1 MEDIDKILGF
11 KFTLDLSDFEKAPDT
26 IANALKEIADDAKA
40 EGKNADIEMANYVK
54 RMIEERENV
63 ISQLSQAMEK
73 AKADLDKARR
83 EFASNANEETEKA
96 FDVATQNVETL
107 SDAMQ
112 RAKNELYE
120 LQSAENELAGNRSL
134 INKIKLTAQNMDLY
148 GNTMKLLPQ
157 PIANVVKAIGPLDA
171 ALKKLLANPIVLA
184 IAAVVLAIK
193 ALADVAKGVY
203 QYFDFMAERFDSFAY
218 ILGTVEGAVRKVV
231 ESFKAL
237 ISADWESLEYNLKT
251 MFDGGDREIERR
263 HRKVEQAER
272 DHQITLNNIENHWLR
287 RRINNTALSY
297 DERLKADKKF
307 MENQVENFQL
317 GKKKI
322 EDNYKD
328 WLDSVALYDAKL
340 NPTGT
345 KKDISLLSLDELE
358 QYKKWQA
365 AFAEAEFQIQN
376 ARAESLDRQAKI
388 REQQFNEGM
397 ADLQKKVELWQKEK
411 QFQRQVREQMESENR
426 RLKQLA
432 QQTENSVLQSQIND
446 MAEGI
451 EKATKQAEL
460 KAKQSL
466 EQLNNALYDEARK
479 LYENEKAIFEGDPN
493 NEGKMFKAFDYS
505 KYESRARKNIGY
517 GIRESLISHEEMESI
532 RKAVDEIA
540 KKAVDGA
547 EKVAKEAA
555 EIETRLETLASEKA
569 PHFFDG
575 EFSLGIREYASE
587 MEKMKRLQDETAK
600 ANEELMKLTR
610 ERLMLE
616 MKLNDATTN
625 EERVAVSKEIEE
637 NTEKTNN
644 ALIRA
649 KELEDKLSKSSANVS
664 NAFEK
669 IKANASA
676 IADGMSQVV
685 EQFKGMNDE
694 GDEAINMMQEMLSI
708 VGKLASGDYIGAIIQ
723 VIVKAAQ
730 MVADFFKSQKEIER
744 LDREWRDSMTRI
756 FTSVADAVYG
766 YRQAL
771 IYAKYAEEELWSN
784 TNFGA
789 MQKSLEQ
796 LTEAEKRLKEIQK
809 VANERR
815 TIEGVNIGSYLYYQL
830 MGNGAETIGR
840 GYRVRGSGTSR
851 IDFSGTYYN
860 TLETG
865 FMDMNRRGEL
875 LKNLLNERDMEQ
887 LFDDFGNFNL
897 QAYKALKEY
906 ATDAWNGLA
915 EVDRQ
920 QLDAIAKVAEEYE
933 KYRDELA
940 KEMADWYSPLLDNM
954 TDAWMNWLRTGE
966 DVMDAFKDY
975 SADTFQEILKDVL
988 KQQLF
993 KTVFTDFKNTA
1004 SKMTA
1009 DYVSGGLSSADFASQ
1024 LAKETEGL
1032 MKEMSENSEVFKELM
1047 KSVDE
1052 QFKQIGIDI
1061 TGETEGRTA
1070 EARGIARASQESVD
1084 ENNARLAMIQQHT
1097 YSINAN
1103 VMQLTNTSAQMLLQ
1117 LQGIRSNTDELR
1129 RLEHIEKSL
1138 ANIET
1143 YGVTTK

>member
-11 KFTLDLSDFEKAPDT
+11 KFTLDLSDFEKAPKVIDDT
-26 IANALKEIADDAKA
+26 LKLIGNQAEIQ
-40 EGKNADIEMANYVK
+40 GKNADLAMAGFLDNLIK
-54 RMIEERENV
+54 EREQAVSKLQEEADKVYAKWAEMRVKAKNGL
-63 ISQLSQAMEK
+63 ISQDEVDKVGDAWNGLI
-73 AKADLDKARR
+73 DGLDKARD
-83 EFASNANEETEKA
+83 ELELLKEK
-96 FDVATQNVETL
+96 
-107 SDAMQ
+107 
-112 RAKNELYE
+112 
-120 LQSAENELAGNRSL
+120 ENELAGNRSL

-171 ALKKLLANPIVLA
+171 ALKKLLANPVVLV

-237 ISADWESLEYNLKT
+237 ISADWESLEYNIKT

-287 RRINNTALSY
+287 RRINNTAISY

-365 AFAEAEFQIQN
+365 AFAEADFQIEN
-376 ARAESLDRQAKI
+376 ARAESLDRQARI

-397 ADLQKKVELWQKEK
+397 AELQKRVELWQKEK

-451 EKATKQAEL
+451 EKASKQAEL

-479 LYENEKAIFEGDPN
+479 LYENEKAIFEGNPA

-532 RKAVDEIA
+532 RKAVDEIVNKALEGA
-540 KKAVDGA
+540 KKVTEEVNKSLTDLSLASGKNTPKFGDMFERYSLGINDAIKASKEFKSVTEEIGQAQKNVMNLQLQRLDIENQIA
-547 EKVAKEAA
+547 KSSDPKEKVELAKKLEETDKAINVEIEKGAALLDKQAKAEEKVKNGFAKMISSISTIASAFSSSLSALKGINEQMDKSVEALEQMMEMATNILEGDIMGAMTQVATFIAQKLVDNFARQKKMEQERLEREKEAA
-555 EIETRLETLASEKA
+555 KTQMEIQNALTSAAYDYKLALLEAKTAQDDLYDTTNIHAMEEAQNRLMQAQQKYAEFAKEVYVQYGRMGQKTVYDMNRFVDSMVDRTKA
-569 PHFFDG
+569 PISG
-575 EFSLGIREYASE
+575 AG
-587 MEKMKRLQDETAK
+587 
-600 ANEELMKLTR
+600 TR
-610 ERLMLE
+610 EDPYRFQR
-616 MKLNDATTN
+616 KNDIIQA
-625 EERVAVSKEIEE
+625 E
-637 NTEKTNN
+637 
-644 ALIRA
+644 
-649 KELEDKLSKSSANVS
+649 
-664 NAFEK
+664 F
-669 IKANASA
+669 
-676 IADGMSQVV
+676 
-685 EQFKGMNDE
+685 
-694 GDEAINMMQEMLSI
+694 
-708 VGKLASGDYIGAIIQ
+708 GDYLFKKNSNGEYELNTKLWESINETQKALEYFNDTEVE
-723 VIVKAAQ
+723 VIN
-730 MVADFFKSQKEIER
+730 
-744 LDREWRDSMTRI
+744 RI
-756 FTSVADAVYG
+756 AEQ
-766 YRQAL
+766 QAL
-771 IYAKYAEEELWSN
+771 IAKAQE
-784 TNFGA
+784 
-789 MQKSLEQ
+789 
-796 LTEAEKRLKEIQK
+796 
-809 VANERR
+809 
-815 TIEGVNIGSYLYYQL
+815 
-830 MGNGAETIGR
+830 
-840 GYRVRGSGTSR
+840 
-851 IDFSGTYYN
+851 
-860 TLETG
+860 
-865 FMDMNRRGEL
+865 
-875 LKNLLNERDMEQ
+875 
-887 LFDDFGNFNL
+887 
-897 QAYKALKEY
+897 EY
-906 ATDAWNGLA
+906 AQSL
-915 EVDRQ
+915 
-920 QLDAIAKVAEEYE
+920 
-933 KYRDELA
+933 
-940 KEMADWYSPLLDNM
+940 ADWYSPLLDDM
-954 TDAWMNWLRTGE
+954 TDAWMNWLDTGE
-966 DVMDAFKDY
+966 NVMDSFKDY
-975 SADTFQEILKDVL
+975 SADTFRNILQDLLKSQIYKDVFAKYKDNISELTSQYIGDKLDIEDYASQIKEATSEVTGKLQDKRFQEIVDAWRDQLKD
-988 KQQLF
+988 
-993 KTVFTDFKNTA
+993 
-1004 SKMTA
+1004 
-1009 DYVSGGLSSADFASQ
+1009 
-1024 LAKETEGL
+1024 
-1032 MKEMSENSEVFKELM
+1032 
-1047 KSVDE
+1047 
-1052 QFKQIGIDI
+1052 IGIDI
-1061 TGETEGRTA
+1061 TGETAGRTA

-1084 ENNARLAMIQQHT
+1084 ENNARLAMMQQHT

>member
-11 KFTLDLSDFEKAPDT
+11 KYTLDLSDFEKAPDI

-63 ISQLSQAMEK
+63 ISQLAQAMEK

-134 INKIKLTAQNMDLY
+134 IAKIKLTAHNMDLY

-171 ALKKLLANPIVLA
+171 ALKKLLANPVVLV

-307 MENQVENFQL
+307 MENQVENFKL

-322 EDNYKD
+322 EDEYKD
-328 WLDSVALYDAKL
+328 WLYSVALYDAKL

-345 KKDISLLSLDELE
+345 KKDVSLLSLDELE

-365 AFAEAEFQIQN
+365 AFAEADFQIQN
-376 ARAESLDRQAKI
+376 ARAESLDRQARI

-397 ADLQKKVELWQKEK
+397 AELQKRVELWQKEK

-451 EKATKQAEL
+451 EKARKQAEL

-479 LYENEKAIFEGDPN
+479 LYENEKAIFEGNPA
-493 NEGKMFKAFDYS
+493 NEGKMFKAFDYT

-517 GIRESLISHEEMESI
+517 GIRESLISHEKMESI
-532 RKAVDEIA
+532 RKAVDEM
-540 KKAVDGA
+540 
-547 EKVAKEAA
+547 AKEAA

-575 EFSLGIREYASE
+575 EFALGIREYASE

-600 ANEELMKLTR
+600 ANEDLMKLTR
-610 ERLMLE
+610 ERLVLE
-616 MKLNDATTN
+616 QKLNDATTN
-625 EERVAVSKEIEE
+625 EEREAVSKEIEE

-644 ALIRA
+644 ALVRA
-649 KELEDKLSKSSANVS
+649 KELEDKLSKSSANVN

-669 IKANASA
+669 IKQNASA
-676 IADGMSQVV
+676 ITGALG
-685 EQFKGMNDE
+685 EIAEEFKGISDA
-694 GDEAINMMQEMLSI
+694 GDDMVDALQEMLSI

-730 MVADFFKSQKEIER
+730 MVADFFKSQKEMER
-744 LDREWRDSMTRI
+744 LNREWHDSMTKI
-756 FTSVADAVYG
+756 FASVADAVYG

-771 IYAKYAEEELWSN
+771 IDAKYAEEELWSN
-784 TNFGA
+784 TNLGA

-815 TIEGVNIGSYLYYQL
+815 TIEGVNIGSYLYEQL
-830 MGNGAETIGR
+830 MGNGAETVGR
-840 GYRVRGSGTSR
+840 GYGVRGSGMSR

-865 FMDMNRRGEL
+865 FMDMNRRGVL
-875 LKNLLNERDMEQ
+875 LKNLLSERDMEQ

-897 QAYKALKEY
+897 KAYKALKEY

-940 KEMADWYSPLLDNM
+940 KEMADWYAPLLDNM
-954 TDAWMNWLRTGE
+954 TDAWMEWLRTGE
-966 DVMDAFKDY
+966 DVMDSFKEY

-993 KTVFTDFKNTA
+993 KTVFADFKNTA

-1024 LAKETEGL
+1024 LAKETEVL
-1032 MKEMSENSEVFKELM
+1032 MEEMNENSEVFKELM

-1061 TGETEGRTA
+1061 TGETAGRTA

-1084 ENNARLAMIQQHT
+1084 ENNARLAMMQQHT

>member
-11 KFTLDLSDFEKAPDT
+11 RFTLDLSDFEKAPDT

-96 FDVATQNVETL
+96 FDIATQNVETL

-171 ALKKLLANPIVLA
+171 ALKKLLANPVVLA
-184 IAAVVLAIK
+184 IAAVVLALK

-237 ISADWESLEYNLKT
+237 ISADWESLEYNIKT

-287 RRINNTALSY
+287 RRINNTAISY

-307 MENQVENFQL
+307 MENQVENFKL

-322 EDNYKD
+322 EDEYKD
-328 WLDSVALYDAKL
+328 WLDSVAMYDAKL

-365 AFAEAEFQIQN
+365 AFAEADFQIQN
-376 ARAESLDRQAKI
+376 ARAESLDRQARI
-388 REQQFNEGM
+388 HEQQLNEEM
-397 ADLQKKVELWQKEK
+397 ANLQKKRERWQKEM

-451 EKATKQAEL
+451 EKASKQAEL

-479 LYENEKAIFEGDPN
+479 LYENEKAIFEGNPA
-493 NEGKMFKAFDYS
+493 NEGKMFKAFDYRE
-505 KYESRARKNIGY
+505 YESRARKNIGY

-547 EKVAKEAA
+547 NKVAKEAA

-587 MEKMKRLQDETAK
+587 MEKMKRLQDETTK

-616 MKLNDATTN
+616 LKLNDATTN

-644 ALIRA
+644 ALVRA

-669 IKANASA
+669 IKQNASTITGA
-676 IADGMSQVV
+676 LSDIA
-685 EQFKGMNDE
+685 EEFKGISDE
-694 GDEAINMMQEMLSI
+694 GDEIVYMMQEMLSF
-708 VGKLASGDYIGAIIQ
+708 VGKLASGDYLGAVMQ
-723 VIVKAAQ
+723 VVTQIVKGFVDMFRETEQ
-730 MVADFFKSQKEIER
+730 ERQFKQNSIEYAESMLSIYSQ
-744 LDREWRDSMTRI
+744 LS
-756 FTSVADAVYG
+756 DAVYG

-771 IYAKYAEEELWSN
+771 IDAKYAEEDLWAD
-784 TNFGA
+784 TNLNA
-789 MQKSLEQ
+789 MIKTYEKLG
-796 LTEAEKRLKEIQK
+796 EAEEAYFKKQKEISQQSVSEIMAWGGITGQSK
-809 VANERR
+809 LMKQL
-815 TIEGVNIGSYLYYQL
+815 IESGATKTSYTSNFATFRASDWYNSIITGYQ
-830 MGNGAETIGR
+830 
-840 GYRVRGSGTSR
+840 
-851 IDFSGTYYN
+851 DYYN
-860 TLETG
+860 
-865 FMDMNRRGEL
+865 RGEL
-875 LKNLLNERDMEQ
+875 LSRVLAEKGMAQ
-887 LFDDFGNFNL
+887 LFDSAGNFNL
-897 QAYKALKEY
+897 NAYTALKTY
-906 ATDAWNGLA
+906 ASDAYNGI
-915 EVDRQ
+915 EESVRK
-920 QLDAIAKVAEEYE
+920 QLDALAKLAEEYE
-933 KYRDELA
+933 NYKQELA
-940 KEMADWYSPLLDNM
+940 KEMADWYSPLLDDM
-954 TDAWMNWLRTGE
+954 TDAWMNWLDTGE
-966 DVMDAFKDY
+966 NVMDSFKDY
-975 SADTFQEILKDVL
+975 SADTFRNILQDLLKSQIYKDVFAKYKDNISELTSQYIGDKIDIEDYASQIKEATSEVTGKLQDKRFQEIVDAWRDQLKD
-988 KQQLF
+988 
-993 KTVFTDFKNTA
+993 
-1004 SKMTA
+1004 
-1009 DYVSGGLSSADFASQ
+1009 
-1024 LAKETEGL
+1024 
-1032 MKEMSENSEVFKELM
+1032 
-1047 KSVDE
+1047 
-1052 QFKQIGIDI
+1052 IGIDI
-1061 TGETEGRTA
+1061 TGETTGRTA

-1084 ENNARLAMIQQHT
+1084 ENNARLAMMQQHT

>member
-63 ISQLSQAMEK
+63 ISQLSQAMGK
-73 AKADLDKARR
+73 AKAELDKARR
-83 EFASNANEETEKA
+83 EFASNANEETKKA

-120 LQSAENELAGNRSL
+120 LQSAENDLAENRSL
-134 INKIKLTAQNMDLY
+134 LTKIKLTAHNMDLY

-171 ALKKLLANPIVLA
+171 ALKKLLANPVVLT
-184 IAAVVLAIK
+184 IAAVVVALK
-193 ALADVAKGVY
+193 ALGEVAKTLY
-203 QYFDFMAERFDSFAY
+203 SYFDFMSERFDSFAY

-287 RRINNTALSY
+287 RRINNTAISY

-365 AFAEAEFQIQN
+365 AFAEADFQIEN
-376 ARAESLDRQAKI
+376 ARAESLDRQARI

-397 ADLQKKVELWQKEK
+397 AELQKRVELWQKEK

-451 EKATKQAEL
+451 EKASKQAEL

-479 LYENEKAIFEGDPN
+479 LYENEKAIFEGNPA
-493 NEGKMFKAFDYS
+493 NEGKMFKAFDY
-505 KYESRARKNIGY
+505 KTYESRARKNIGY
-517 GIRESLISHEEMESI
+517 GIRESLISHEEMEDI

-547 EKVAKEAA
+547 NKVAKEAA
-555 EIETRLETLASEKA
+555 EVETRLETLASEKA

-610 ERLMLE
+610 ERLALE
-616 MKLNDATTN
+616 LKLNDATTN
-625 EERVAVSKEIEE
+625 EERVAVSKEIEK

-644 ALIRA
+644 ALVRA

-676 IADGMSQVV
+676 IADGMSQVM
-685 EQFKGMNDE
+685 EQFKGISE
-694 GDEAINMMQEMLSI
+694 AGDDMVDALQEMLSF
-708 VGKLASGDYIGAIIQ
+708 VGKLASGDYIGAVMQ
-723 VIVKAAQ
+723 VFVTIGKGIANIVKEIRSEGEMSDEMYEKMQKLVDGTHALAQAAEDYKLGLIGAKDAQ
-730 MVADFFKSQKEIER
+730 DALYDTTNIKAMIDAQNKLLDAQKAYDEYTSRLGGYVNGGRRQRREERGMGAFVSSINSVQVDVTAGRNEIN
-744 LDREWRDSMTRI
+744 
-756 FTSVADAVYG
+756 
-766 YRQAL
+766 RQ
-771 IYAKYAEEELWSN
+771 Y
-784 TNFGA
+784 
-789 MQKSLEQ
+789 KSLESYIK
-796 LTEAEKRLKEIQK
+796 EK
-809 VANERR
+809 
-815 TIEGVNIGSYLYYQL
+815 
-830 MGNGAETIGR
+830 
-840 GYRVRGSGTSR
+840 
-851 IDFSGTYYN
+851 
-860 TLETG
+860 
-865 FMDMNRRGEL
+865 
-875 LKNLLNERDMEQ
+875 
-887 LFDDFGNFNL
+887 FGNSLFVMGSDGNYTMNTEIWDAVKKNNDAL
-897 QAYKALKEY
+897 AYFTETQVKEL
-906 ATDAWNGLA
+906 DNIA
-915 EVDRQ
+915 EYQKKINEAQSELVEH
-920 QLDAIAKVAEEYE
+920 IAY
-933 KYRDELA
+933 
-940 KEMADWYSPLLDNM
+940 WYSPLLDDM
-954 TDAWMNWLRTGE
+954 TDAWMNWLNTGE
-966 DVMDAFKDY
+966 NVMDSFKDY
-975 SADTFQEILKDVL
+975 SSDTFRSILQDMLKSQIYEKVFSGYKDKISELTSQYVNEKLNIESYASQIKSATEDVANHLKDDRFQKVVETWRDQL
-988 KQQLF
+988 K
-993 KTVFTDFKNTA
+993 D
-1004 SKMTA
+1004 
-1009 DYVSGGLSSADFASQ
+1009 
-1024 LAKETEGL
+1024 
-1032 MKEMSENSEVFKELM
+1032 
-1047 KSVDE
+1047 
-1052 QFKQIGIDI
+1052 IGIDI
-1061 TGETEGRTA
+1061 TGETAGRTA